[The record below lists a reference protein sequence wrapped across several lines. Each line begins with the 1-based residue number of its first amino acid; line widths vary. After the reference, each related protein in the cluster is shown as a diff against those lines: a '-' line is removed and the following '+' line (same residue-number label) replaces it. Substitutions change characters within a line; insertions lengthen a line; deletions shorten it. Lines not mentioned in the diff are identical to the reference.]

1 MRFSMIMRAMK
12 VSWNIHYDFGEKY
25 PSYVKIGMVDLE
37 TGEKFYKK
45 SWRYTTKEKFIFSAY
60 FCAIS
65 SAAATS

>member
-45 SWRYTTKEKFIFSAY
+45 SWRYTIISLRFRHGGEKITNL
-60 FCAIS
+60 C
-65 SAAATS
+65 

>member
-45 SWRYTTKEKFIFSAY
+45 REAYSYEKIMLPDAGRTG
-60 FCAIS
+60 I
-65 SAAATS
+65 

>member
-45 SWRYTTKEKFIFSAY
+45 RWRYTTKE
-60 FCAIS
+60 
-65 SAAATS
+65 